1 MDPSMET
8 HVLVHVQA
16 IVFAHHEQLASGA
29 LVVQGDALGAR
40 GAQIDQVAQSS
51 LSHSMV
57 AQVL

>member
-1 MDPSMET
+1 MET

-16 IVFAHHEQLASGA
+16 IVLAHHEQLASGA

-57 AQVL
+57 AQAL